1 MLYNSLLLFLCFTRM
16 NEQIRNFLELPLLK
30 IKDFEITLF
39 DIVLVVL
46 IFSISRL
53 LVWSLRKFLQRN
65 VFRRSTIDE
74 GRQFTL
80 IQLVKYFVYLIATL
94 MALQTVGVQLSLL
107 LAGSA
112 ALLVGVGLG
121 LQQTFKDVVAGLIL
135 LFEGNV
141 TVGDIIEINALIGR
155 VTAIGLRTS
164 KIESRD
170 AITIIVPNSRF
181 LEDNVINWSHNK
193 KLTRFNIPLSVS
205 YDSDP
210 DKVKKIL
217 LECVKGNRD
226 VVEKPGPF
234 VRLQDFGE
242 NGVRF
247 ELLFWTYNVW
257 RIENL
262 KSEIRYSIFKAFR
275 ANDITIPFPQREI
288 HVRTS
293 GKELP
298 AENTL
303 RNLSGE

>member
-1 MLYNSLLLFLCFTRM
+1 MTAG
-16 NEQIRNFLELPLLK
+16 IRSFLELPILK

-39 DIVLVVL
+39 DVLVVVI
-46 IFSISRL
+46 IFTISRL
-53 LVWSLRKFLQRN
+53 IVWSSQKFLQRN

-80 IQLVKYFVYLIATL
+80 LQLIKYFVYVIATL
-94 MALQTVGVQLSLL
+94 LAFQALGVELSLL

-112 ALLVGVGLG
+112 ALLVGIGLG
-121 LQQTFKDVVAGLIL
+121 LQQTFKDLVAGLIL

-164 KIESRD
+164 KIETRD

-181 LEDNVINWSHNK
+181 LEDNVVNWSHNK
-193 KLTRFNIPLSVS
+193 KLTRFTIAISVS

-210 DKVKKIL
+210 DLVKKIL
-217 LECVKGNRD
+217 LECVKAHRD

-234 VRLQDFGE
+234 VRLQNFGD
-242 NGVRF
+242 NGVHF

-262 KSEIRYSIFKAFR
+262 KSDIRYSIFRAFKENR
-275 ANDITIPFPQREI
+275 ITIPFPQRDV
-288 HVRTS
+288 HVRS
-293 GKELP
+293 ISKDFSS
-298 AENTL
+298 ENAF
-303 RNLSGE
+303 RNLSEE

>member
-1 MLYNSLLLFLCFTRM
+1 MT
-16 NEQIRNFLELPLLK
+16 EQIRQFLELPLLK
-30 IKDFEITLF
+30 IKNFELTLF
-39 DIVLVVL
+39 DILLVVV
-46 IFSISRL
+46 IFTFSRL
-53 LVWSLRKFLQRN
+53 LVWSTQKFLKRN
-65 VFRRSTIDE
+65 IFRRSTIDE

-80 IQLVKYFVYLIATL
+80 LQLIKYFVYIIATL
-94 MALQTVGVQLSLL
+94 LALQAVGVQLSLL

-112 ALLVGVGLG
+112 ALLVGIGLG
-121 LQQTFKDVVAGLIL
+121 LQQTFKDLVSGLIL

-141 TVGDIIEINALIGR
+141 TVGDIIEVNALIGR

-170 AITIIVPNSRF
+170 AITFIVPNSRL

-205 YDSDP
+205 YDCDP

-217 LECVKGNRD
+217 LECVQGNRD
-226 VVEKPGPF
+226 VVEKPNPF

-242 NGVRF
+242 NGLRF

-262 KSEIRYSIFKAFR
+262 KSEIRFGIFKAFR
-275 ANDITIPFPQREI
+275 ANGISIPLPQRDI
-288 HVRTS
+288 HVRVN
-293 GKELP
+293 GKDLP
-298 AENTL
+298 TEDTL
-303 RNLSGE
+303 RNLTEE

>member
-1 MLYNSLLLFLCFTRM
+1 MT
-16 NEQIRNFLELPLLK
+16 EQIRQFLELPLLK
-30 IKDFEITLF
+30 IKDFELTLF

-46 IFSISRL
+46 IFTFSRL
-53 LVWSLRKFLQRN
+53 LVWSTQKFLKRN
-65 VFRRSTIDE
+65 IFRRSTIDE

-80 IQLVKYFVYLIATL
+80 LQLIKYFVYIIATL
-94 MALQTVGVQLSLL
+94 LALQAVGVQLSLL

-112 ALLVGVGLG
+112 ALLVGIGLG
-121 LQQTFKDVVAGLIL
+121 LQQTFKDLVSGLIL

-141 TVGDIIEINALIGR
+141 TVGDIIEVNALIGR

-170 AITIIVPNSRF
+170 AITFIVPNSRL

-193 KLTRFNIPLSVS
+193 KLTRFSIPLSVS
-205 YDSDP
+205 YDCDP

-217 LECVKGNRD
+217 LECVRGNRD
-226 VVEKPGPF
+226 VVEKPSPF

-242 NGVRF
+242 NGLKF

-262 KSEIRYSIFKAFR
+262 KSEIRYGIFRAFR
-275 ANDITIPFPQREI
+275 ANGVSIPFPQREV
-288 HVRTS
+288 HVRVN
-293 GKELP
+293 GKDLP
-298 AENTL
+298 TEDSL
-303 RNLSGE
+303 RNLTGE

>member
-1 MLYNSLLLFLCFTRM
+1 MTDQF
-16 NEQIRNFLELPLLK
+16 RNILELPLLK
-30 IKDFEITLF
+30 IKDFELTLF
-39 DIVLVVL
+39 DIVLVIL
-46 IFSISRL
+46 IFTFSRL
-53 LVWSLRKFLQRN
+53 LVWSTQKFLKRN
-65 VFRRSTIDE
+65 IFRRSTIDE

-80 IQLVKYFVYLIATL
+80 LQLIKYFVYIIATL
-94 MALQTVGVQLSLL
+94 LALQAVGVQLSLL

-112 ALLVGVGLG
+112 ALLVGIGLG
-121 LQQTFKDVVAGLIL
+121 LQQTFKDLVSGLIL

-141 TVGDIIEINALIGR
+141 TVGDIIEVNALIGR

-170 AITIIVPNSRF
+170 AITFIVPNSRL

-205 YDSDP
+205 YDCDP

-217 LECVKGNRD
+217 LECVRGNRD

-242 NGVRF
+242 NGLKF

-262 KSEIRYSIFKAFR
+262 KSEIRYGIFRAFR
-275 ANDITIPFPQREI
+275 ANGVSIPFPQREV
-288 HVRTS
+288 HVRVN
-293 GKELP
+293 GKDLP
-298 AENTL
+298 TEDSL
-303 RNLSGE
+303 RNLTGE

>member
-1 MLYNSLLLFLCFTRM
+1 MT
-16 NEQIRNFLELPLLK
+16 EQIRKFLELPLLK
-30 IKDFEITLF
+30 IRDFELTLF

-46 IFSISRL
+46 IFTFSRL
-53 LVWSLRKFLQRN
+53 LVWSAQKFLKRN
-65 VFRRSTIDE
+65 IFRRSTIDE

-80 IQLVKYFVYLIATL
+80 LQLIKYFVYIIATL
-94 MALQTVGVQLSLL
+94 LALQAVGVQLSLL

-112 ALLVGVGLG
+112 ALLVGIGLG
-121 LQQTFKDVVAGLIL
+121 LQQTFKDLVSGLIL

-141 TVGDIIEINALIGR
+141 TVGDIIEVNALIGR

-170 AITIIVPNSRF
+170 AITFIVPNSRL

-193 KLTRFNIPLSVS
+193 KLTRFNIALSVS
-205 YDSDP
+205 YDCDP
-210 DKVKKIL
+210 DRVKKIL
-217 LECVKGNRD
+217 LECVRGNRD
-226 VVEKPGPF
+226 VVEKPSPF

-242 NGVRF
+242 NGIRF

-262 KSEIRYSIFKAFR
+262 KSEIRFGIFKAFR
-275 ANDITIPFPQREI
+275 ANGITIPFPQRDV
-288 HVRTS
+288 HVRVN

-298 AENTL
+298 AEDSL
-303 RNLSGE
+303 RNLTGE

>member
-1 MLYNSLLLFLCFTRM
+1 MTER
-16 NEQIRNFLELPLLK
+16 IRDFLELPLLK

-39 DIVLVVL
+39 DILLVVL

-53 LVWSLRKFLQRN
+53 LVWSVRKFLQRN
-65 VFRRSTIDE
+65 LFRRSTIDE

-80 IQLVKYFVYLIATL
+80 IQLVKYFVYVIASL
-94 MALQTVGVQLSLL
+94 LALQAVGVQLSLL

-112 ALLVGVGLG
+112 ALLVGIGLG
-121 LQQTFKDVVAGLIL
+121 LQQTFKDLVSGLIL

-141 TVGDIIEINALIGR
+141 TVGDIIEVNALIGR

-170 AITIIVPNSRF
+170 AITFIVPNSRL

-205 YDSDP
+205 YDCDP
-210 DKVKKIL
+210 DQVRKVL

-226 VVEKPGPF
+226 VVEKPSPF

-242 NGVRF
+242 NGLKF

-262 KSEIRYSIFKAFR
+262 KSEIRYAIFRAFR
-275 ANDITIPFPQREI
+275 THHITIPLPQRDI
-288 HVRTS
+288 HVRS
-293 GKELP
+293 VGKDVS
-298 AENTL
+298 AEDAL
-303 RNLSGE
+303 RNLTGE